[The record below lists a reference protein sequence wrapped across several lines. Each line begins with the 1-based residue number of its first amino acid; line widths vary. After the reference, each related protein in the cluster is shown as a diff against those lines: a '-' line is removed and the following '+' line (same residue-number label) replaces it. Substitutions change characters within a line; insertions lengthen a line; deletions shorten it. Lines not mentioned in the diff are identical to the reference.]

1 MSPLP
6 VSLIRKCT
14 RVSCSL
20 FLTHTSMHAHVH
32 MHTHTHS
39 HSHSHTH
46 TRTHSSTLHVFE
58 LSWPCVV
65 FTESKIIPTTCLC
78 VVLTERLH
86 VLASFVVD
94 ADALSHNLR
103 SASIAR
109 YGWGTHSYKD
119 QHNRRPISHRKP
131 FQLVLHGPLPHPKSP
146 QTVFRAFWEA
156 LGPAK
161 DTLRA

>member
-1 MSPLP
+1 
-6 VSLIRKCT
+6 
-14 RVSCSL
+14 
-20 FLTHTSMHAHVH
+20 
-32 MHTHTHS
+32 
-39 HSHSHTH
+39 
-46 TRTHSSTLHVFE
+46 
-58 LSWPCVV
+58 
-65 FTESKIIPTTCLC
+65 
-78 VVLTERLH
+78 

-146 QTVFRAFWEA
+146 QTVFKSFLRGTRTRERYPACIVSRKYKFVLRRLSLMLRCLATIPMRRAVTNTVCSS
-156 LGPAK
+156 LCRGSTT
-161 DTLRA
+161 TLQVIRSLSIRSNLLI